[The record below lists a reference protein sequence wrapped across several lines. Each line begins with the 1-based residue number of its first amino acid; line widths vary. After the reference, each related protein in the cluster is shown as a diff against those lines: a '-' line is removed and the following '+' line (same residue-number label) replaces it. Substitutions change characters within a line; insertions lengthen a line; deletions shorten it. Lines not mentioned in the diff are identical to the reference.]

1 MRRIAGL
8 CAALVLA
15 GCASMGPAADFSPR
29 LATPRVAPVP
39 EGERTPEQVRMIN
52 GRNLNIYLTLAR
64 HPALY
69 ARWTPVGQFLLNG
82 SSLPPRHRELL
93 MLRMGWLCQSPYEW
107 AQHVRI
113 AMGPAIGVTAP
124 EIHRIAEGPDAPGW
138 TPFERALLRAV
149 DEMRYEAMISDAT
162 WAALKTQYTDQQV
175 MEALFTATQYQL
187 VSMALNSAG
196 VQVEPENTH
205 RLPAD
210 LPRPAP
216 ASRPKGPRLSTPRL
230 PPVPLTAMSPEQRRI
245 VSAQVR
251 PDGTLFNIYATMIH
265 HPTFYGPRSTF
276 GSYLQRDSLL
286 PPRTRELLIM
296 RTGWLLRAEYEWA
309 HHTSYSRD
317 AGLTDEE
324 IARIA
329 RGPDAPG
336 WNAADRAVL
345 RAADELRR
353 EAFISDATWTELA
366 RTYDVQRML
375 EIIYTVGGYSMT
387 AVALNSFGVQV
398 EPGYP
403 KLPS

>member
-1 MRRIAGL
+1 
-8 CAALVLA
+8 
-15 GCASMGPAADFSPR
+15 
-29 LATPRVAPVP
+29 
-39 EGERTPEQVRMIN
+39 MIN

-69 ARWTPVGQFLLNG
+69 ARWTPLGQFLLNG

-113 AMGPAIGVTAP
+113 AMGPTIGVTAP
-124 EIHRIAEGPDAPGW
+124 EIHRIAEGPEAPGW
-138 TPFERALLRAV
+138 TPFERALLIAV

-162 WAALKTQYTDQQV
+162 WAALKTQYTDQQL
-175 MEALFTATQYQL
+175 MEALYTASQYQL

-196 VQVEPENTH
+196 IQVEPENSH

-210 LPRPAP
+210 VPKPAV
-216 ASRPKGPRLSTPRL
+216 AGRPKSARLAAPRIAPIRVADMT
-230 PPVPLTAMSPEQRRI
+230 PEQRRI
-245 VSAQVR
+245 VAGQMR
-251 PDGTLFNIYATMIH
+251 PDGTLFNIYATMLN
-265 HPTFYGPRSTF
+265 HPTLYGPRSTF
-276 GSYLQRDSLL
+276 GSYLQRDGLL

-309 HHTSYSRD
+309 HHASYSKE
-317 AGLTDEE
+317 AGLSDEE

-329 RGPDAPG
+329 KGPQAPG
-336 WNAADRAVL
+336 WSAADRAVL

-353 EAFISDATWTELA
+353 EAFITDATWAELS

-387 AVALNSFGVQV
+387 AIALNSFGVQV